1 MDERSKRYQENVFRL
16 NKRYFGDAE
25 GAKCLL
31 VDDIA
36 TTGATLRAAADALL
50 ASGLNVEL
58 LVLSIGL

>member
-16 NKRYFGDAE
+16 NKRYFGVED

-31 VDDIA
+31 VDDVA
-36 TTGATLRAAADALL
+36 TTGATLRAAADALV